1 MLHLRVGPVLV
12 MANGEVGAGAR
23 EQRPSAR
30 RGEVG
35 TRAVVQAGAGGVGV
49 GVRVGVR
56 VRVRFGIRVRVRVLG
71 SGLRY

>member
-1 MLHLRVGPVLV
+1 

-35 TRAVVQAGAGGVGV
+35 TRAVVQAGAGGVRVGV
-49 GVRVGVR
+49 GVG
-56 VRVRFGIRVRVRVLG
+56 VRVRFGIRVRVRGLG
-71 SGLRY
+71 LGLRY

>member
-35 TRAVVQAGAGGVGV
+35 TRAVVQAGTGGVGV
-49 GVRVGVR
+49 GVG

-71 SGLRY
+71 LGLRY